1 MSIGAPR
8 RRQLREDVGAVAE
21 QADRQRPFGAR
32 RELQRVVDVVGLDVQ
47 VARREPALDAGRV
60 DLDADRHAAGH
71 RHRERLRAAHPAQAA
86 GERDRAG
93 QGAAVALV
101 RDRRE
106 RLVRALQDALGAD
119 VDPRARGH
127 LAVHRQPERL
137 EAPELVPVRPVA
149 DQVGVRD
156 QHARRPLV
164 RLHDADG
171 LAGLHQQRLVVR
183 QRLQRPRDRVERVPV
198 ARGLA
203 RAAVDDELVG
213 VLGDVGVQVVVEHAQ
228 GGFLLPAPAGQ
239 LGASGGADDG
249 LHASSP
255 VIASAALRAPPD
267 LTKSV
272 AAAISA
278 RGSGRGRGGCPGRR

>member
-1 MSIGAPR
+1 MRARLVGHDVDRGAAAQ
-8 RRQLREDVGAVAE
+8 QLREDVGAVAE
-21 QADRQRPFGAR
+21 QADAERPVGAR
-32 RELQRVVDVVGLDVQ
+32 RELERVVDVVGLDVQ
-47 VARREPALDAGRV
+47 VAGLEPALDAGRV

-106 RLVRALQDALGAD
+106 RLVGALQDALGAD

-149 DQVGVRD
+149 HEVGVRD

-171 LAGLHQQRLVVR
+171 LAGLHEQRLVVR
-183 QRLQRPRDRVERVPV
+183 ERLQRA
-198 ARGLA
+198 ARSRGTRSSRA
-203 RAAVDDELVG
+203 RPCPSRRRRRARRGARRRRG
-213 VLGDVGVQVVVEHAQ
+213 PGCCGACA
-228 GGFLLPAPAGQ
+228 GRLPA
-239 LGASGGADDG
+239 AS
-249 LHASSP
+249 
-255 VIASAALRAPPD
+255 
-267 LTKSV
+267 
-272 AAAISA
+272 
-278 RGSGRGRGGCPGRR
+278 PGRRARCLGRRG